1 MPIVTDDIEIEEAA
15 AEDAELWEFV
25 SEELRQLENPQT
37 AIAQL
42 AKDAGQMRVIEAG
55 DHDQHRRPTLGRCSF
70 PYPRQQSPANR
81 NIDEGPDE
89 AMKTASWD

>member
-37 AIAQL
+37 AIPQL
-42 AKDAGQMRVIEAG
+42 AKDAGQMRVIEACVQRIPTRHVLRQG
-55 DHDQHRRPTLGRCSF
+55 DARQMGGLAPESVHSSSRLRP
-70 PYPRQQSPANR
+70 
-81 NIDEGPDE
+81 IGP
-89 AMKTASWD
+89 